1 MKSWMLEKAIAASAV
16 AALLSLLSCAP
27 QKQGSSYSNESGLSQ
42 SQIVGG
48 VEASVDYQK
57 QNGVVGL
64 VMFMKDAQTGAE
76 GTATCTGTLISQK
89 IILTAA
95 HCVVEPSLQG
105 IAVVFATDTEKA
117 TQAEI
122 RWVVDGTV
130 HPDYKG
136 ETSDLALLKIS
147 EAAPA
152 DFKIAKLAGAN
163 TKILP
168 KHKLTLAGYGITNAI
183 VRKVMKD
190 KFGIPKVVEVP
201 SSGDGVLRKIDGIP
215 VVSVSAE
222 NKEILLDQTNSV
234 GACHGDSGGPAFITS
249 QSGAAVQ
256 VGVTS
261 RGTEKLG
268 NCNQGA
274 IYTSVAAHSAWIK
287 QSTAALIA
295 KVAATAAEPTAPT
308 TPVAQST
315 QK

>member
-27 QKQGSSYSNESGLSQ
+27 QKQGSSYSNESGLTQ

-48 VEASVDYQK
+48 VLATSEYQK
-57 QNGVVGL
+57 QNGIVGL
-64 VMFMKDAQTGAE
+64 MMFIKDAQSGAE
-76 GTATCTGTLISQK
+76 GTATCTGSLIAPN

-95 HCVVEPSLQG
+95 HCVAEPGLQS
-105 IAVVFATDTEKA
+105 IAAVFATDAQKA
-117 TQAEI
+117 IQAEV
-122 RWVVDGTV
+122 RWVVDGSV

-136 ETSDLALLKIS
+136 ETNDLAILKLN
-147 EAAPA
+147 ENAPA
-152 DFKIAKLAGAN
+152 DFKVARLAGPN

-168 KHKLTLAGYGITNAI
+168 KNKLTLAGFGITNAI
-183 VRKVMKD
+183 IRKMGKD
-190 KFGIPKVVEVP
+190 KMGLPRVFEVP
-201 SSGDGVLRKIDGIP
+201 STGDGVLRKIDGIS
-215 VVSVSAE
+215 VVSVSVAD
-222 NKEILLDQTNSV
+222 KEILLDQSNSV
-234 GACHGDSGGPAFITS
+234 GACHGDSGGPAFITN
-249 QSGAAVQ
+249 QTTGATVQ

-287 QSTAALIA
+287 QTTDGLVAKATPAA
-295 KVAATAAEPTAPT
+295 
-308 TPVAQST
+308 PVAQST